1 MNELDCKRMLTIA
14 KQIRNVATNEGWSE
28 DDQTLILAKLAI
40 SAYEEIGRLKADKMV
55 LRTVCREAME
65 AFGETLARTAKVE
78 E

>member
-14 KQIRNVATNEGWSE
+14 KQIRNIATNEGWSE

-40 SAYEEIGRLKADKMV
+40 SAYEEIGRLKVDRMI
-55 LRTVCREAME
+55 LRRVCREAME